1 VKGNKLDTQ
10 LKKGVLEMCVLAV
23 LKQRD
28 CYGYELVNQ
37 ISKKVSVSEGTIYP
51 LLRRLKTEDYVE
63 TYLQESNGGPSRKYY
78 RLTER
83 GRKAGDKLL
92 EEWES
97 FNQNINQLLKG
108 LTNGKN

>member
-1 VKGNKLDTQ
+1 MDTQ

-63 TYLQESNGGPSRKYY
+63 AYLQESNGGPSRKYY
-78 RLTER
+78 CLTER
-83 GRKAGDKLL
+83 GQQAGDKLL
-92 EEWES
+92 KEWES
-97 FNQNINQLLKG
+97 FNQNIDQLLKG